1 MVDSQFFIIAF
12 LLWLITTVFLR
23 AILVKRRGK
32 LPPSPRALPVIG
44 HMHLLGPIPHQA
56 LNKLSNR
63 YGPLVHFYIGSN
75 PCLLISSPD
84 LAKEFFRNHETS
96 FLNRPKLSNLD
107 YLTYGTS
114 DMAMAPYGPYWKYMR
129 KMCMTELLGT
139 RTLDRL
145 LSIRRDEMN
154 IFVKLIREKG
164 ETGEVV
170 DVGAELMKLTNNI
183 ISRMLLRKRCSG
195 KEDEASE
202 VQSIV
207 KEMNS
212 LGTMLNLADSF
223 WFCKK
228 LDLQGYRKRLKNVRD
243 KFDILMEKVISEHKE
258 VRNRNRSTG
267 DDGTVKDVL
276 DLLIDLSEDENAEMR
291 LTRENIKAFVMN
303 IFGAGTDTSAHKK
316 RSNLASEESDIAN
329 LPYLQAIVKETLRL
343 HPAGPLVV
351 RESTE
356 DCTIGGY
363 DIPKQTRLFVN
374 LWALGRDS
382 EQWEKPL
389 EFVPERFL
397 SEEWKQQGKFQFL
410 DLRGQHFSLL
420 PFGTGRRSCP
430 GASLALLLVPTVL
443 GRLIQCFDWKVGDGE
458 DDECGVSM
466 EEKAGITLLRA
477 HPLVCHPLPR
487 LPFPPV

>member
-303 IFGAGTDTSAHKK
+303 IFGAGTDTSAVTI
-316 RSNLASEESDIAN
+316 SWGLSELIN
-329 LPYLQAIVKETLRL
+329 HPNETLRL